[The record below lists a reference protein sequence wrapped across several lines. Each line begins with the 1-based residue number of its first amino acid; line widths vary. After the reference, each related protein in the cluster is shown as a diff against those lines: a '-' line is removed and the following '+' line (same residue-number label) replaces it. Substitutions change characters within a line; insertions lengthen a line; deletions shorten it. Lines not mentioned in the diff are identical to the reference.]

1 MRGHHGGIRILS
13 APGRGSTFRV
23 LLPVGVVVAKPDAL
37 VALPADGDN
46 VGAVLIIDDDET
58 VRVVA
63 RRLLERRGFA
73 VVVARDG
80 VEGLELFRRAEPTF
94 TLVLLDLT
102 MPKMGGAAT
111 MAELQRIDPDVRV
124 LLTSGYREREVT
136 AHFVGMEPAGFVQKP
151 FRAEELY
158 SAVTRALRGR

>member
-1 MRGHHGGIRILS
+1 MGVQVEQPD
-13 APGRGSTFRV
+13 AV
-23 LLPVGVVVAKPDAL
+23 AALPVHG
-37 VALPADGDN
+37 DGA
-46 VGAVLIIDDDET
+46 GTVLIVDDDET

-80 VEGLELFRRAEPTF
+80 VEALEVFRRAEHTF
-94 TLVLLDLT
+94 VLVLLDLT

-158 SAVTRALRGR
+158 AAVTRALRGR